1 MDFKKI
7 KPNDVLGYLDE
18 LVAKI
23 PESISSL
30 LTKVMVGILLI
41 AIAYAMYYGYVRG
54 YGSAQQEGQEL
65 AKDTKSLFQEDI
77 EREYNR
83 KRKNIRMPSADSLL
97 SDEIYKTPKQ
107 YESYGRT
114 NEPNSLY
121 APDDTK
127 LENDKSIRTLKR
139 KGDTSPLAELNDVAP
154 SQEIPSVAPTRNEG
168 SNVDLKPKRKLYL
181 KDNFDNPLSS
191 GDNRELNSVLDKVN
205 TDLHPEKKILTKK
218 DSNKD
223 RMNTMDLPTSNE
235 SGASKKDTGKL
246 VVPELTEKQDKKG
259 KLLPVDGSR

>member
-7 KPNDVLGYLDE
+7 KPNDILGYLDD

-30 LTKVMVGILLI
+30 LTKVMVGILVI
-41 AIAYAMYYGYVRG
+41 AILYAMYYGYVRG
-54 YGSAQQEGQEL
+54 YGSAKQEGQEL

-83 KRKNIRMPSADSLL
+83 RRKNIRMPSADSLL

-107 YESYGRT
+107 YEPYGRN

-127 LENDKSIRTLKR
+127 LENDKSIRSLKR

-154 SQEIPSVAPTRNEG
+154 SQELPFVTPTRSES
-168 SNVDLKPKRKLYL
+168 SNPDAKPKRKLYL
-181 KDNFDNPLSS
+181 KDNFDNPLSNS
-191 GDNRELNSVLDKVN
+191 DTRELNTALDKVN
-205 TDLHPEKKILTKK
+205 TDLHPERKILNRKESNS
-218 DSNKD
+218 DSSTNSNSQIAKE
-223 RMNTMDLPTSNE
+223 PTT
-235 SGASKKDTGKL
+235 GKKDTGKL
-246 VVPELTEKQDKKG
+246 VVPEKSDKQDKKG
-259 KLLPVDGSR
+259 KLLPVDGN